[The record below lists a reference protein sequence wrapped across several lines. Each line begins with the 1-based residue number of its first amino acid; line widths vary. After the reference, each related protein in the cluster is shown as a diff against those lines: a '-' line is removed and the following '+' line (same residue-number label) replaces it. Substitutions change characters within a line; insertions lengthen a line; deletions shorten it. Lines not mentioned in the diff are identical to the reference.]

1 MFSRFKITKEDYG
14 TLELPDRVH
23 LNLNQ
28 NARRIALR
36 LDSKSKSIRLT
47 VPKGTAPSKV
57 QSFVNKNILW
67 INNTLNNLPSDI
79 VLKENSTFP
88 YMGKHITLKVI
99 TDKSAKTRKITLEE
113 TDLTIRTA
121 SDIYSERLKRWIIN
135 DFKEKVKSISEE
147 KSLNIKKEIKS
158 VRVSDTKTRWGSCSH
173 DGRLCFSWRLAFAPY
188 EAIDYVVAHEVA
200 HLRHLD
206 HSKEFWTL
214 CEELSIDYAA
224 GKRWMKEN
232 GSELMR
238 YVFAQ

>member
-1 MFSRFKITKEDYG
+1 MFSRFKITKEDYD

-67 INNTLNNLPSDI
+67 INNTLNSLPSDI
-79 VLKENSTFP
+79 ILKENSTFP

-200 HLRHLD
+200 HLRHLN

-232 GSELMR
+232 GSEPA
-238 YVFAQ
+238 VW

>member
-1 MFSRFKITKEDYG
+1 MNSPFSINANRFMDIENGMDSIFLYG
-14 TLELPDRVH
+14 RYLGRSIKTPRAENS
-23 LNLNQ
+23 NLRAKMENEPF
-28 NARRIALR
+28 I
-36 LDSKSKSIRLT
+36 I
-47 VPKGTAPSKV
+47 
-57 QSFVNKNILW
+57 
-67 INNTLNNLPSDI
+67 
-79 VLKENSTFP
+79 LKENSTFP

-113 TDLTIRTA
+113 TDLTIRTS

-200 HLRHLD
+200 HLRHLN

>member
-1 MFSRFKITKEDYG
+1 MFSRFKITKEDYD

-67 INNTLNNLPSDI
+67 INNTLNSLPSDI
-79 VLKENSTFP
+79 ILKENSTFP

-113 TDLTIRTA
+113 TDLTIRTS

>member
-1 MFSRFKITKEDYG
+1 
-14 TLELPDRVH
+14 
-23 LNLNQ
+23 
-28 NARRIALR
+28 
-36 LDSKSKSIRLT
+36 
-47 VPKGTAPSKV
+47 
-57 QSFVNKNILW
+57 
-67 INNTLNNLPSDI
+67 
-79 VLKENSTFP
+79 
-88 YMGKHITLKVI
+88 MGKHITLKVI

-113 TDLTIRTA
+113 TDLTIRTS

>member
-1 MFSRFKITKEDYG
+1 MFSRFKITKEDYD

-113 TDLTIRTA
+113 TDLTIKTA

-135 DFKEKVKSISEE
+135 DFKEKIKSISKE

-158 VRVSDTKTRWGSCSH
+158 VRV
-173 DGRLCFSWRLAFAPY
+173 
-188 EAIDYVVAHEVA
+188 
-200 HLRHLD
+200 
-206 HSKEFWTL
+206 
-214 CEELSIDYAA
+214 
-224 GKRWMKEN
+224 
-232 GSELMR
+232 
-238 YVFAQ
+238 